1 MRIRWWFLAGLLYLP
16 ALAWTQEMPAAAP
29 AGRPRIGLVL
39 SGGGARGS
47 AHIGVLKVLDDLHVP
62 IDAIAGTSMGAVIGG
77 LYASGM
83 SGRQIEQLFSSVDWQ
98 DSFRDRPRRADLA
111 FRRKEEDNNFLIK
124 LPLGLQGR
132 RLLIPQ
138 GLIEGQKLTAILRRA
153 TLRVAEINNFDHLPI
168 PFRAVATDL
177 EDGSPVILSGG
188 DLTTAMR
195 ASMSAPGV
203 FIPVQREGRLLVDG
217 GLSENLPIDV
227 ARAMGVDIL
236 IVVDAGYALQPRNKL
251 KSITSISNQ
260 ALAILVGHDVARQK
274 ATLGP
279 RDILISPEL
288 PDLSSI
294 DFSVVDRAVSA
305 GEAAA
310 LFASPRLAALS
321 ISGDELARYAA
332 ARERPS
338 LPEGNIEFVAADS
351 QSHSYHRQIED
362 LFANL
367 VGKPVNADAIDEDVE
382 TLYGRGYLQTL
393 DYRLAQDSNTRQGL
407 IFTAERNTWGPNYLR
422 MGLSL
427 EDDFRGL
434 STFNA
439 AGRLTLTELNSLGA
453 ESVLDLQV
461 GEDPH
466 ISAEFYQP
474 LSNVWRFFIAPHAE
488 AESHELPQVENGTQI
503 GLYRISTTE
512 YGVDTGSELGNW
524 GEIRVGALADR
535 GDTRVELGDFTV
547 PPQDFSVNAAFLR
560 FSVDKLDR
568 TYFPHNGESFKVEL
582 HVEDN
587 SASTIGTDLL
597 TFDWR
602 SAWTEGKYTQVLWV
616 SGGSTVGGS
625 QTNLRTFFP
634 LGGFLQLS
642 GVPTESLAGPQYAI
656 GRAIFLRSVGNG
668 GEGVL
673 DVPAYAGVSFEAGNV
688 WSSRNQISGDSL
700 RKDASV
706 FFGADT
712 FLGPAYIAVGYDRN
726 GTAAYY
732 LFLGHSF

>member
-1 MRIRWWFLAGLLYLP
+1 
-16 ALAWTQEMPAAAP
+16 
-29 AGRPRIGLVL
+29 
-39 SGGGARGS
+39 
-47 AHIGVLKVLDDLHVP
+47 
-62 IDAIAGTSMGAVIGG
+62 
-77 LYASGM
+77 
-83 SGRQIEQLFSSVDWQ
+83 
-98 DSFRDRPRRADLA
+98 
-111 FRRKEEDNNFLIK
+111 
-124 LPLGLQGR
+124 
-132 RLLIPQ
+132 
-138 GLIEGQKLTAILRRA
+138 
-153 TLRVAEINNFDHLPI
+153 
-168 PFRAVATDL
+168 
-177 EDGSPVILSGG
+177 
-188 DLTTAMR
+188 
-195 ASMSAPGV
+195 
-203 FIPVQREGRLLVDG
+203 VQREGRLLVDG

-274 ATLGP
+274 ATLGA

-294 DFSVVDRAVSA
+294 DFSVVARAVSA
-305 GEAAA
+305 GEDAARA
-310 LFASPRLAALS
+310 SSPRLAELALS
-321 ISGDELARYAA
+321 GAELERYTAS
-332 ARERPS
+332 RERPA
-338 LPEGNIEFVAADS
+338 PPAGNIEFVATDPGS
-351 QSHSYHRQIED
+351 RSYHRQIED
-362 LFANL
+362 MFANL
-367 VGKPVNADAIDEDVE
+367 IGKPVNADAIDEDVE

-393 DYRLAQDSNTRQGL
+393 DYRLAQDSNLRQGL
-407 IFTAERNTWGPNYLR
+407 TFMAERNTWGPNYLR

-439 AGRLTLTELNSLGA
+439 AGRLTMTELNSLGA

-524 GEIRVGALADR
+524 GEIRVGALADH

-547 PPQDFSVNAAFLR
+547 PPQDFSVDAAFLR
-560 FSVDKLDR
+560 FSFDKLDR
-568 TYFPHNGESFKVEL
+568 TYFPHSGESFKIEL
-582 HVEDN
+582 HLEDN
-587 SASTIGTDLL
+587 TASTVGTDLL

-688 WSSRNQISGDSL
+688 WSSRSQISGDSL